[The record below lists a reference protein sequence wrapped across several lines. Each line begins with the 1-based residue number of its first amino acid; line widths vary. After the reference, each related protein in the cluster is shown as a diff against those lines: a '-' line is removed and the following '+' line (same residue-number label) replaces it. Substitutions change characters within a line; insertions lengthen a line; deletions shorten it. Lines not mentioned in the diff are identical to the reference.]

1 MKIRLGGS
9 RRKAG
14 ALYGIEQIRA
24 SGAYAITG
32 GRRSEPHQLRPVNWV
47 ELPRC
52 ENEQPH
58 TIFFARQAARAK
70 CKKSEVEDTYVC
82 NNCRW
87 RAGACVHRAAAGNHR
102 LFIQSLLERR
112 NKRPAASEVK
122 SKPIGSEHS
131 LARPGAESEAVPS
144 HRPNTLTAGHLPG
157 LATPIV
163 ARHHDARTPHSARD
177 HGRAEWRGPIS
188 DRHSTASAPASPADR
203 STQANVRDRRA

>member
-1 MKIRLGGS
+1 MFATIVG
-9 RRKAG
+9 G
-14 ALYGIEQIRA
+14 ALALVFIGLPL
-24 SGAYAITG
+24 AIIG
-32 GRRSEPHQLRPVNWV
+32 
-47 ELPRC
+47 
-52 ENEQPH
+52 
-58 TIFFARQAARAK
+58 
-70 CKKSEVEDTYVC
+70 
-82 NNCRW
+82 
-87 RAGACVHRAAAGNHR
+87 
-102 LFIQSLLERR
+102 LFIQSLLERK

>member
-58 TIFFARQAARAK
+58 TIFLLDKPPARSARKVKSGIHMFATI
-70 CKKSEVEDTYVC
+70 VG
-82 NNCRW
+82 
-87 RAGACVHRAAAGNHR
+87 GALALVFIGLPLAIIG

-122 SKPIGSEHS
+122 SKHIGSEHS

-144 HRPNTLTAGHLPG
+144 HRANTLTAGHLPG
-157 LATPIV
+157 LAAPIV

>member
-70 CKKSEVEDTYVC
+70 CKKSEVGDTYVC
-82 NNCRW
+82 NM
-87 RAGACVHRAAAGNHR
+87 G
-102 LFIQSLLERR
+102 
-112 NKRPAASEVK
+112 
-122 SKPIGSEHS
+122 
-131 LARPGAESEAVPS
+131 
-144 HRPNTLTAGHLPG
+144 
-157 LATPIV
+157 
-163 ARHHDARTPHSARD
+163 
-177 HGRAEWRGPIS
+177 
-188 DRHSTASAPASPADR
+188 
-203 STQANVRDRRA
+203 

>member
-14 ALYGIEQIRA
+14 ALYGIEQIGA

-32 GRRSEPHQLRPVNWV
+32 GRRSEPHQLRPINWV

-52 ENEQPH
+52 LDFLLDKPPAPSARKVRSGIH
-58 TIFFARQAARAK
+58 MFATI
-70 CKKSEVEDTYVC
+70 VG
-82 NNCRW
+82 
-87 RAGACVHRAAAGNHR
+87 GALALVFIGLPLAIIG

-122 SKPIGSEHS
+122 SKHIGSEHS